1 MALASTPVVL
11 GLSIWSKWTQREHI
25 KYVWNGLVKGCESTN
40 KNYVALGKTVKRL
53 VSAGLLSDLVASS
66 GWIIDDIH
74 LLQV

>member
-1 MALASTPVVL
+1 MA
-11 GLSIWSKWTQREHI
+11 WSKVASQQTKI
-25 KYVWNGLVKGCESTN
+25 M
-40 KNYVALGKTVKRL
+40 VALGKTVKRL